1 MSGPYPAQKSG
12 HRRHKHRDRG
22 HHERGDWYAASSD
35 THPSSSQS
43 GYQHAEYEEPFDANA
58 SFRGAS
64 SARESRYTSSQ
75 FIQGHGQSHYSAYAH
90 DARAYEVTQ
99 ESSSPPRYPERQSRV
114 ARPEPQ
120 RSPSPRYLSLAEEPS
135 ATLSDPSSSR
145 KLLILDLN
153 GTLVFRSPHASKA
166 KTRGGFNR
174 DHELPRLRPVHPR
187 PYMPAFRSYLFAPQ
201 TKAWLDVMIWSS
213 AQPHSVS
220 SMVDRCFGHWK
231 NELLAIW
238 ARDTLGLTED
248 NYRRKVQTVKDLSK
262 PWQNTP
268 QAHSALT
275 TILLDDSPLKAVLQP
290 YNHICIGEYSAERR
304 AQDLASL
311 EQEREWELF
320 VAARAQVKADES
332 GDRVELNSRK
342 RQRKSKRQK
351 KLETL
356 AHDAGVTE
364 PEHQYDETLL
374 AVVGVLDAVKQQRNV
389 AAWIRS
395 GGLWHPTVEP
405 VPAITNVRDA
415 VSGPSEGV
423 LEDAGDVVANPGND
437 AVTTVET
444 SVPELN
450 PPSHVK
456 DASVTTIPSDSMWF
470 EDVKTVAYWAER
482 GRRAL
487 EGLGIP
493 VEHGIDR

>member
-1 MSGPYPAQKSG
+1 MPP
-12 HRRHKHRDRG
+12 HRRR
-22 HHERGDWYAASSD
+22 
-35 THPSSSQS
+35 
-43 GYQHAEYEEPFDANA
+43 
-58 SFRGAS
+58 
-64 SARESRYTSSQ
+64 
-75 FIQGHGQSHYSAYAH
+75 
-90 DARAYEVTQ
+90 
-99 ESSSPPRYPERQSRV
+99 
-114 ARPEPQ
+114 
-120 RSPSPRYLSLAEEPS
+120 
-135 ATLSDPSSSR
+135 
-145 KLLILDLN
+145 
-153 GTLVFRSPHASKA
+153 
-166 KTRGGFNR
+166 
-174 DHELPRLRPVHPR
+174 
-187 PYMPAFRSYLFAPQ
+187 
-201 TKAWLDVMIWSS
+201 
-213 AQPHSVS
+213 
-220 SMVDRCFGHWK
+220 
-231 NELLAIW
+231 
-238 ARDTLGLTED
+238 
-248 NYRRKVQTVKDLSK
+248 
-262 PWQNTP
+262 QNTP

-332 GDRVELNSRK
+332 AVQENVVVPGTFLSSRADDVRQEERSEDVAQEKTSREKRKRKNKEVYQDAIAQEGPMQENAYSSSSSPSDSTSSLLSNQDKGGDRVELNSRK

-364 PEHQYDETLL
+364 PERQYDETLL

-423 LEDAGDVVANPGND
+423 LEDAGDGVGGIAFDDREDGAKRRRRKRRHRDAAASDKHADASTVVANPGND